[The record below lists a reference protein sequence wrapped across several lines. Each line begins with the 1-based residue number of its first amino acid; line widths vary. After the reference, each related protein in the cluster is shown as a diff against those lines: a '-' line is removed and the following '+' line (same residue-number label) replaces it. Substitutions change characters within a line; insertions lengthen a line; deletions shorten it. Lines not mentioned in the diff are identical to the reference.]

1 MEGWLSLR
9 GLPQEI
15 AFLLLMAEKIKLVI
29 DGADVEVEKG
39 TTVLQAAQKA
49 GIYIPTLCYHPALPP
64 YGGCRLCIVEIEN
77 MRGFPTSCT
86 TPAADGMVVRTST
99 SRLQELRQDFLQLI
113 LTEHPN
119 ACLTCDRRERCSP
132 YDICLRNVAVTE
144 RCVVCPKNGKCEL
157 QHLVDYIGIG
167 EMPLPYRYK
176 ELPIDDRSPLIE
188 RDYNLCV
195 LCGRCV
201 QMCEGARGIGAISFV
216 KRGFD
221 TVVGTAFNRALQ
233 DSGCRFCGACVE
245 VCPTGALMDKEAKY
259 QPDCDHEAVAVPCKY
274 ACPAGINV
282 PLYVYLIGEGKYQEA
297 LAVIREKVP
306 FPGVLGRVCIHPCEE
321 ACRRGVLNEPISIR
335 FLKRFVADRDAGEW
349 QQFSRKLPPT
359 GKKVAIVGSGPAGL
373 TTGYYLAKAGH
384 SVTVFEQF
392 SEAGGMMRVGIPD
405 YRLPRGVLDGE
416 IEVIKRAG
424 VDIKLNIKV
433 ESVDWLLEQ
442 GYDAVFLGTGAHR
455 GMALGVEGDDSPGVY
470 DGASFLRE
478 VNLGVKV
485 YVGDRVAV
493 IGGGNVAID
502 SARVALRLGAKEV
515 RILYRRTRAEMPASP
530 EEVEAALEEGIDT
543 VFLIGHV
550 RISQK
555 GGRLSLTCTCM
566 ALGEPDASGRRRPVP
581 VKGSEFTEDYS
592 AIIGAIG
599 QAPEVPVEFKVKTG
613 RGNTIQADADTLA
626 TSRPRVW
633 AGGDAVTGP
642 DSVIRA
648 IAAGRK
654 AASSIDR
661 YLGGDGIID
670 EELAQERQIGMCSG
684 ITEEDFAGRF
694 RVEMPC
700 LPPEQVKSDFT
711 EVELGLTEAGAVAEG
726 RRCFQ
731 CGVRLQISPAPQ
743 PPAASDYKTREMKG
757 VASFV

>member
-1 MEGWLSLR
+1 MT
-9 GLPQEI
+9 
-15 AFLLLMAEKIKLVI
+15 EKIKLTI
-29 DGADVEVEKG
+29 DGAEVEVEKG
-39 TTVLQAAQKA
+39 TTVLQAAQSA
-49 GIYIPTLCYHPALPP
+49 GIYIPTLCYHPDLLP

-86 TPAADGMVVRTST
+86 TPATAEMVVTT
-99 SRLQELRQDFLQLI
+99 NTGQLQKLRQDFLQLI

-144 RCVVCPKNGKCEL
+144 RCVVCPNNKQCEL

-167 EMPLPYRYK
+167 DMPLPYKYK
-176 ELPIDDRSPLIE
+176 DLPVDVSSPLIE

-201 QMCEGARGIGAISFV
+201 QMCEEVRGIGAISFV
-216 KRGFD
+216 NRGFE

-259 QPDCDHEAVAVPCKY
+259 QPDCDHESVAVPCKH

-321 ACRRGVLNEPISIR
+321 ACRRSALNEPISIR
-335 FLKRFVADRDAGEW
+335 FMKRFVADRDNGEW

-373 TTGYYLAKAGH
+373 TDGYYLAKAGH

-392 SEAGGMMRVGIPD
+392 SKAGGMMRVGIPD
-405 YRLPRGVLDGE
+405 YRLPAEVLDGE
-416 IEVIKRAG
+416 IEEIKSAG
-424 VDIKLNIKV
+424 VDIKLNARV
-433 ESVDWLLEQ
+433 ESVDWLFEQ
-442 GYDAVFLGTGAHR
+442 GYDAVFLGPGAHS
-455 GMALGVEGDDSPGVY
+455 GMKLGLEGEDSPGVF
-470 DGASFLRE
+470 DGAAFLRD

-485 YVGDRVAV
+485 NVGERVAV

-502 SARVALRLGAKEV
+502 SARVALRLGAKKV
-515 RILYRRTRAEMPASP
+515 NIMYRRTRAEMPASP
-530 EEVEAALEEGIDT
+530 EEVEAALEEGIEI
-543 VFLIGHV
+543 VFLAAPLK
-550 RISQK
+550 ISRSN
-555 GGRLSLTCTCM
+555 GGLSLTCNRM
-566 ALGEPDASGRRRPVP
+566 ELGEPDASGRRRPVP
-581 VKGSEFTEDYS
+581 IRGSEFTMDFD

-599 QAPEVPVEFKVKTG
+599 QAPDIPHEFKVKTG
-613 RGNTIQADADTLA
+613 RGNTIQADADTLT
-626 TSRPRVW
+626 TSQPGVW

-654 AASSIDR
+654 AASSIDK
-661 YLGGDGIID
+661 YLGGGGIID
-670 EELAQERQIGMCSG
+670 EELTQERQIGMCAG
-684 ITEEDFAGRF
+684 MTEEDFAGRA

-700 LPPEQVKSDFT
+700 LHPEQVTGNFT

-726 RRCFQ
+726 KRCFQ
-731 CGVRLQISPAPQ
+731 CGVRLQISPALL
-743 PPAASDYKTREMKG
+743 PPVGKENKTRELKKL
-757 VASFV
+757 VSAV

>member
-1 MEGWLSLR
+1 MT
-9 GLPQEI
+9 
-15 AFLLLMAEKIKLVI
+15 EKIKLNI
-29 DGADVEVEKG
+29 DGVEVEVEKG
-39 TTVLQAAQKA
+39 STVLKAAQSA

-86 TPAADGMVVRTST
+86 TPATDGMVVRTNT
-99 SRLQELRQDFLQLI
+99 PQIEKLRRDFLQLI

-119 ACLTCDRRERCSP
+119 ACLTCERRERCSP

-144 RCVVCPKNGKCEL
+144 RCVVCPKNKQCEL

-167 EMPLPYRYK
+167 EMPLPYKYK
-176 ELPIDDRSPLIE
+176 DLPVDDREPLIE
-188 RDYNLCV
+188 RNYNLCV

-201 QMCEGARGIGAISFV
+201 QMCEEVRGIGAISFAN
-216 KRGFD
+216 RGFE
-221 TVVGTAFNRALQ
+221 TVVSTAFDRPLQ
-233 DSGCRFCGACVE
+233 DSNCRFCGACVE

-259 QPDCDHEAVAVPCKY
+259 RPDCDHESVAVPCKY

-335 FLKRFVADRDAGEW
+335 FLKRFVADRDNGEW
-349 QQFSRKLPPT
+349 QQRSRKLPQT

-373 TTGYYLAKAGH
+373 TAGYYLAKAGH

-392 SEAGGMMRVGIPD
+392 SQAGGMMRVGIPD
-405 YRLPRGVLDGE
+405 YRLPREALDGE
-416 IEVIKRAG
+416 IEVIKSAG
-424 VDIKLNIKV
+424 VDIKLNTRV
-433 ESVDWLLEQ
+433 ESVDWLFEQ
-442 GYDAVFLGTGAHR
+442 GYDAVFLGPGAHR
-455 GMALGVEGDDSPGVY
+455 GMPLGVEGDDSPGVF

-478 VNLGVKV
+478 ANLGVKIN
-485 YVGDRVAV
+485 VGDKVAV

-515 RILYRRTRAEMPASP
+515 SILYRRTRAEMPASP
-530 EEVEAALEEGIDT
+530 EEVEAALEEGINI
-543 VFLIGHV
+543 VFLIGHLRV
-550 RISQK
+550 DRQD
-555 GGRLSLTCTCM
+555 GHLRLSCIRM
-566 ALGEPDASGRRRPVP
+566 ELGEPDASGRRRPVP
-581 VKGSEFTEDYS
+581 MKGSEFTTDFNS
-592 AIIGAIG
+592 IIGAIG
-599 QAPEVPVEFKVKTG
+599 QTPDIPAEFKVKTG
-613 RGNTIQADADTLA
+613 RGNTIQADADTMV
-626 TSRPRVW
+626 TSQPGVW

-654 AASSIDR
+654 AASSIDK

-670 EELAQERQIGMCSG
+670 EELTQERQIGMCAG
-684 ITEEDFAGRF
+684 MTEEDFAGKA

-700 LPPEQVKSDFT
+700 LPPEQVTGNFN

-726 RRCFQ
+726 KRCFQ
-731 CGVRLQISPAPQ
+731 CGVRLQISPAPL
-743 PPAASDYKTREMKG
+743 PPAGNKSKSRELKE
-757 VASFV
+757 VASAV